1 MHPGTGFPMSG
12 QEKEGWGLSSEHEE
26 DQVQEVDTRSVDL
39 DRLMA
44 EKAKDPKATW
54 SPEQTHDDNTER

>member
-1 MHPGTGFPMSG
+1 MSG
-12 QEKEGWGLSSEHEE
+12 HEKEGWGLSSEHEE

-54 SPEQTHDDNTER
+54 SSEETQDDNAER